1 MDQEYDDAYL
11 EHYEKYQNECDAL
24 DLIQDCLENHYLN
37 LRELNEKEAEEF
49 ESALEF
55 FHLIVKRFN
64 LEG

>member
-1 MDQEYDDAYL
+1 MDNECDDVYQ

-24 DLIQDCLENHYLN
+24 DLILDCLENHYLN
-37 LRELNEKEAEEF
+37 LRELDEKEAQEF

-55 FHLIVKRFN
+55 FQLIVKRYN